1 MAKMQEIEDGIIKA
15 KEPRR
20 LLFSVEKFKK
30 LMAGLLI
37 TASLIGSVFSFAGC
51 SLISG
56 NENNTSGNDTSIV
69 QPVEPVP
76 DDPTPD
82 EPIVVPDV
90 PPVVEEMSVE
100 EFINQHTDKA
110 TAFAQSALGTN
121 MAEGVEVYDY
131 AFGTNDNG
139 DICDIEQINIVA
151 NDETTRTIS
160 YGKLTL
166 SSPISPE
173 EILDG
178 YTTAD
183 TSGSYAQQNFVYDAK
198 ENFTRAELGKAFF
211 DACEIEGGKS
221 LFSERKSLYADER
234 VFEVLNI
241 DTETNDCVVYKIT
254 LPYAQSDEEMIAL
267 LASQEADIEIVS
279 SVDFGSYQISFNEF
293 ENEVFE
299 PENVADLVENYSNYV
314 RTALNNHFFAKVTK
328 SCWGRT
334 FEADRLIDPEWKIIT
349 NDEGKITGF
358 KFISRYKY
366 SEVDENLKIGVVKLE
381 TPLDVTDFTAENADE
396 IFAQAS
402 EKADFSMEH
411 ALYYLKD
418 NETQRA
424 DLMNALFEAYGLSKE
439 MKAGEE
445 RYFNDDGLTFYG
457 NIGQGRQF
465 KLMHKEGDRIVA
477 LTIIMKYSE
486 NDAEMIELLKNP
498 NNFTI
503 FEEYIVD
510 TSGER
515 IEYKDLTVEIELDE
529 ELENEM

>member
-1 MAKMQEIEDGIIKA
+1 MAKMQEIQDGIIKT

-20 LLFSVEKFKK
+20 LMFSVDKFKK
-30 LMAGLLI
+30 LLAGLII
-37 TASLIGSVFSFAGC
+37 TATLIGSVFTFAGC
-51 SLISG
+51 TLTKG
-56 NENNTSGNDTSIV
+56 YDDLPEDDTSIIL
-69 QPVEPVP
+69 PVDPVP
-76 DDPTPD
+76 DDPIPD
-82 EPIVVPDV
+82 NPIILPDV
-90 PPVVEEMSVE
+90 PQAQEEMSVD
-100 EFINQHTDKA
+100 EFISQHTDKA

-131 AFGTNDNG
+131 AFGTNENG

-151 NDETTRTIS
+151 NDDTTRTIS

-183 TSGSYAQQNFVYDAK
+183 TSGSYTQQNFVYDAK
-198 ENFTRAELGKAFF
+198 ENFTRADLGKAFF
-211 DACEIEGGKS
+211 DACEIEGGQS
-221 LFSERKSLYADER
+221 MFSERKSLYASER

-254 LPYAQSDEEMIAL
+254 LPYAQSDEEMISL
-267 LASQEADIEIVS
+267 LANREADIEIVS
-279 SVDFGSYQISFNEF
+279 SVDFGSYQICFNEF
-293 ENEVFE
+293 EMEVFE
-299 PENVADLVENYSNYV
+299 PENVADLVENYSKYV
-314 RTALNNHFFAKVTK
+314 HTALNNHFFAKITK

-366 SEVDENLKIGVVKLE
+366 SEVDENLKIGKIDLA

-396 IFAQAS
+396 IFAEAY
-402 EKADFSMEH
+402 EKATFSMEH

-418 NETQRA
+418 NETKRA
-424 DLMNALFEAYGLSKE
+424 DLMNALFEAYGLDRE
-439 MKAGEE
+439 MKEGEE
-445 RYFNDDGLTFYG
+445 RYFNDDGILLYG
-457 NIGQGRQF
+457 NIGEARQF

-498 NNFTI
+498 KNFEI

-510 TSGER
+510 TSGTG
-515 IEYKDLTVEIELDE
+515 IEYKDLSATMELDE
-529 ELENEM
+529 ELEREM